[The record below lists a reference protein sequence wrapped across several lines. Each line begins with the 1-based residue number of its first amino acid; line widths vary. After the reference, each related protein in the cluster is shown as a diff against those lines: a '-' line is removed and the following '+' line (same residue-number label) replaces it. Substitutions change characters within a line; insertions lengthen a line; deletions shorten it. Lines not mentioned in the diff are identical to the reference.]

1 MEINELVSF
10 YINEASQTL
19 EFTFR
24 TIDDSEDEIRT
35 GTIEFDE
42 IKNFGYDFLDDIT
55 NSFKT
60 LEDDGLFDD
69 DYEEFGDLFE
79 DEFDEQEFISF
90 LNALN
95 ATSVLQFVSTY
106 GSAYAESTTTE
117 AVSAV
122 SVWIGLTSVLL
133 FVP

>member
-10 YINEASQTL
+10 YINESSQTL
-19 EFTFR
+19 EYTFR

-35 GTIEFDE
+35 GSIEFDE

-60 LEDDGLFDD
+60 LEEDGLFDD
-69 DYEEFGDLFE
+69 DDDYGEFGDLFE

-90 LNALN
+90 LNEYYLVN
-95 ATSVLQFVSTY
+95 PKKQPKS
-106 GSAYAESTTTE
+106 E
-117 AVSAV
+117 
-122 SVWIGLTSVLL
+122 L
-133 FVP
+133 F

>member
-10 YINEASQTL
+10 YINESSQTL
-19 EFTFR
+19 EYTFR

-35 GTIEFDE
+35 GSIEFDE

-60 LEDDGLFDD
+60 LEEDGLFDD
-69 DYEEFGDLFE
+69 DDYGEFGDLFE

-90 LNALN
+90 LNEYYLVN
-95 ATSVLQFVSTY
+95 PKKLPKS
-106 GSAYAESTTTE
+106 E
-117 AVSAV
+117 
-122 SVWIGLTSVLL
+122 L
-133 FVP
+133 F

>member
-10 YINEASQTL
+10 YINESSQTL

-24 TIDDSEDEIRT
+24 TIEDSEDEIRT
-35 GTIEFDE
+35 GSIEFDE

-60 LEDDGLFDD
+60 LEEDGLFDD
-69 DYEEFGDLFE
+69 DDYGDFDDLFE

-90 LNALN
+90 LNEYYLVN
-95 ATSVLQFVSTY
+95 PKRLPKS
-106 GSAYAESTTTE
+106 E
-117 AVSAV
+117 
-122 SVWIGLTSVLL
+122 L
-133 FVP
+133 F

>member
-10 YINEASQTL
+10 YINESSQTL
-19 EFTFR
+19 EYTFR

-35 GTIEFDE
+35 GSIEFDE

-60 LEDDGLFDD
+60 LEEEGLFDD
-69 DYEEFGDLFE
+69 DDYGDFDDLFE

-90 LNALN
+90 LNEYYLVN
-95 ATSVLQFVSTY
+95 PKKLPKS
-106 GSAYAESTTTE
+106 E
-117 AVSAV
+117 
-122 SVWIGLTSVLL
+122 L
-133 FVP
+133 F

>member
-10 YINEASQTL
+10 YINESSQTL
-19 EFTFR
+19 EYTFR

-35 GTIEFDE
+35 GSIEFDE

-60 LEDDGLFDD
+60 LEEEGLFDD
-69 DYEEFGDLFE
+69 DDYGEFDDLFE

-90 LNALN
+90 LNEYYLVN
-95 ATSVLQFVSTY
+95 PKKLPKS
-106 GSAYAESTTTE
+106 E
-117 AVSAV
+117 
-122 SVWIGLTSVLL
+122 L
-133 FVP
+133 F

>member
-10 YINEASQTL
+10 YINESSQTL
-19 EFTFR
+19 EYTFR

-35 GTIEFDE
+35 GSIEFDE

-69 DYEEFGDLFE
+69 DYEEFDDLFE

-90 LNALN
+90 LNEYYLVN
-95 ATSVLQFVSTY
+95 PKKLPKS
-106 GSAYAESTTTE
+106 E
-117 AVSAV
+117 
-122 SVWIGLTSVLL
+122 L
-133 FVP
+133 F

>member
-10 YINEASQTL
+10 YINESSQTL

-24 TIDDSEDEIRT
+24 TIEDSEDEIRT
-35 GTIEFDE
+35 GSIEFDE

-60 LEDDGLFDD
+60 LEEDGLFDD
-69 DYEEFGDLFE
+69 DDYGDFDDLFE

-90 LNALN
+90 LNEYYLVN
-95 ATSVLQFVSTY
+95 PKKLPKS
-106 GSAYAESTTTE
+106 E
-117 AVSAV
+117 
-122 SVWIGLTSVLL
+122 L
-133 FVP
+133 F

>member
-10 YINEASQTL
+10 YINESSQTL
-19 EFTFR
+19 EYTFR

-35 GTIEFDE
+35 GSIEFDE

-60 LEDDGLFDD
+60 LEEDGLFDD
-69 DYEEFGDLFE
+69 DDDYGEFGDLFE

-90 LNALN
+90 LNEYYLVN
-95 ATSVLQFVSTY
+95 PKKLPKS
-106 GSAYAESTTTE
+106 E
-117 AVSAV
+117 
-122 SVWIGLTSVLL
+122 L
-133 FVP
+133 F

>member
-10 YINEASQTL
+10 YINESSQTL
-19 EFTFR
+19 EYTFR

-35 GTIEFDE
+35 GSIEFDE

-60 LEDDGLFDD
+60 LEEDGLFDD
-69 DYEEFGDLFE
+69 DDYEEFDDLFE

-90 LNALN
+90 LNEYYLVN
-95 ATSVLQFVSTY
+95 PKKLPKS
-106 GSAYAESTTTE
+106 E
-117 AVSAV
+117 
-122 SVWIGLTSVLL
+122 L
-133 FVP
+133 F

>member
-10 YINEASQTL
+10 YINESSQTL
-19 EFTFR
+19 EYTFR

-35 GTIEFDE
+35 GSIEFDE

-60 LEDDGLFDD
+60 LEEDGLFDD
-69 DYEEFGDLFE
+69 DDDYGEFGDLFE

-90 LNALN
+90 LNEYYLVN
-95 ATSVLQFVSTY
+95 PKKLPKS
-106 GSAYAESTTTE
+106 
-117 AVSAV
+117 
-122 SVWIGLTSVLL
+122 
-133 FVP
+133 

>member
-10 YINEASQTL
+10 YINESSQTL
-19 EFTFR
+19 EYTFR

-35 GTIEFDE
+35 GSIEFDE

-60 LEDDGLFDD
+60 LEEDGLFDD
-69 DYEEFGDLFE
+69 DDDDYGEFGDLFE

-90 LNALN
+90 LNEYYLVN
-95 ATSVLQFVSTY
+95 PKKLPKS
-106 GSAYAESTTTE
+106 E
-117 AVSAV
+117 
-122 SVWIGLTSVLL
+122 L
-133 FVP
+133 F

>member
-10 YINEASQTL
+10 YINESSQTL
-19 EFTFR
+19 EYTFR

-35 GTIEFDE
+35 GSIEFDE

-60 LEDDGLFDD
+60 LEEDGLFDD

-90 LNALN
+90 LNEYYLVN
-95 ATSVLQFVSTY
+95 PKKLPKS
-106 GSAYAESTTTE
+106 E
-117 AVSAV
+117 
-122 SVWIGLTSVLL
+122 L
-133 FVP
+133 F

>member
-10 YINEASQTL
+10 YINESSQTL

-24 TIDDSEDEIRT
+24 TIEDSEDEIRT
-35 GTIEFDE
+35 GSIEFDE

-60 LEDDGLFDD
+60 LEEEGLFDD
-69 DYEEFGDLFE
+69 DDYGDFDDLFE

-90 LNALN
+90 LNEYYLVN
-95 ATSVLQFVSTY
+95 PKKLPKS
-106 GSAYAESTTTE
+106 E
-117 AVSAV
+117 
-122 SVWIGLTSVLL
+122 L
-133 FVP
+133 F